1 MNRRERKRQQ
11 RYVMWN
17 VVIGLVL
24 LSALFFFWGYL
35 YGVSQL

>member
-24 LSALFFFWGYL
+24 SSALFFFWGYL